1 MKKMVLG
8 FLSIILP
15 MLVSCEKEMIGK
27 GYPEM
32 EGFYVESCGLPVV
45 TIDSVKLFSAK
56 VDNYTDVYPESKEH
70 SLYPKIQAN
79 IKSASLR
86 ITITADTTWT
96 GETQI
101 NF

>member
-1 MKKMVLG
+1 MKKLVLLFATCLMV
-8 FLSIILP
+8 
-15 MLVSCEKEMIGK
+15 MSCEKDVIGE

-32 EGFYVESCGLPVV
+32 EGFYTESCGLPEV
-45 TIDSVKLFSAK
+45 TIDSVKLFSTK
-56 VDNYTDVYPESKEH
+56 VNDYTTEYPESKEH

-86 ITITADTTWT
+86 ITITADTTWA
-96 GETQI
+96 GETHV